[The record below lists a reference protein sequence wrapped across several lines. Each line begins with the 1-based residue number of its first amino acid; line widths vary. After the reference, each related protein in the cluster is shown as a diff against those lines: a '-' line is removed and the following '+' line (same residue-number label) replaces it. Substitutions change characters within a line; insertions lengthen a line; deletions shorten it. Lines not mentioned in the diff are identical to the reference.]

1 MAEKRNENKIVYS
14 RNEKIIRVIAI
25 IGIILS
31 VVVGIMLFPLGKV
44 SGGIIVL
51 CTSLLACFLVSS
63 FFIKCVKKCFSFH
76 KYKRFIYA
84 AVYAIIITVSMLTA
98 VLVSYFSSYPYE
110 DLAENSI
117 EYTEEKLTSLDKNII
132 NVKSEIFDSFESGDS
147 YYIAIET
154 DFEVIGTG
162 NAIAKRS
169 TATYIRINKYTA
181 SISVIESLEYEIAR
195 SYM

>member
-1 MAEKRNENKIVYS
+1 MKEKIVYS
-14 RNEKIIRVIAI
+14 RNEMIVRAIAI

-31 VVVGIMLFPLGKV
+31 FAIGIMLFPLGKV
-44 SGGIIVL
+44 TGGIIVL
-51 CTSLLACFLVSS
+51 CTSFVACFLVSR
-63 FFIKCVKKCFSFH
+63 FFIRIIKSAFSSH

-84 AVYAIIITVSMLTA
+84 AVYGIIMTVSMLTA
-98 VLVSYFSSYPYE
+98 VLVSYFSAYPYE
-110 DLAENSI
+110 DLSLEAI

-154 DFEVIGTG
+154 DFEVVGTG

-169 TATYIRINKYTA
+169 SATYLQINKYTA
-181 SISVIESLEYEIAR
+181 SISIIESLQYEIAK
-195 SYM
+195 SYE